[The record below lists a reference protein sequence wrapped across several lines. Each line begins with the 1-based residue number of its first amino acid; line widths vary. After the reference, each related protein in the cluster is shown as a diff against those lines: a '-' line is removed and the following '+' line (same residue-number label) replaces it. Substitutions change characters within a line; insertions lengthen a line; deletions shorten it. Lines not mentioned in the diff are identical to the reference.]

1 MAASRWRLVVYIVST
16 TQGAKDGSIMSDNGF
31 PSTCDIYDRFL
42 DEVRVPWPIFRDFG
56 GKRRFSGPI
65 ATVKCFEDNSRIRDQ
80 VATPGEGRVLV
91 VDAGGSNRCAVMGD
105 LVAGTAA
112 KNGWAG
118 ILLFGFVRDVCAL
131 AEIEI
136 GLKGLGSI
144 PRKSVRRG
152 EGTLDIPLNFAGVDF
167 RPGDIVV
174 SDEDG
179 VIVLTPEQAKGL

>member
-1 MAASRWRLVVYIVST
+1 MRDDA
-16 TQGAKDGSIMSDNGF
+16 F

-56 GKRRFSGPI
+56 QKRRFSGAI
-65 ATVKCFEDNSRIRDQ
+65 ATVKCFEDNSRIKEQ

-105 LVAGTAA
+105 LVVGEAA

-131 AEIEI
+131 AEIDI

-152 EGTLDIPLNFAGVDF
+152 EGTVDIPLNFGGVDF

-179 VIVLTPEQAKGL
+179 VVVLTSEQAEALR